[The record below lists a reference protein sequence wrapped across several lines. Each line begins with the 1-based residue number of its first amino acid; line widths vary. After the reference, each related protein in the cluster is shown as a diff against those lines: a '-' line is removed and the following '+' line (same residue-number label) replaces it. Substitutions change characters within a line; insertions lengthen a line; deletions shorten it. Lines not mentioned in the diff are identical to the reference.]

1 MNMDICVVGTS
12 NQVFIK
18 ERFLNWNKIFK
29 KPNYLLAKN
38 PFFVI
43 GPFCIF
49 HFICLNILASD
60 MPVLYENDG
69 FSILVISIKKQYFSF
84 LKKVFVF
91 QKICFKVKVLKMFN
105 IFTDCHEHA
114 DLTNGGIFSLVPF
127 FRRIYALSV
136 GFTLK
141 PPRKSVFDH
150 IFQTSDNGIYET

>member
-1 MNMDICVVGTS
+1 MKQDFQKT
-12 NQVFIK
+12 K
-18 ERFLNWNKIFK
+18 
-29 KPNYLLAKN
+29 LLTGKN
-38 PFFVI
+38 TFFGI
-43 GPFCIF
+43 GPFCTF

-60 MPVLYENDG
+60 MPVLYGNDA
-69 FSILVISIKKQYFSF
+69 FSILVISIKKQHFSF

-114 DLTNGGIFSLVPF
+114 DRTNGGIFSLVPF

-141 PPRKSVFDH
+141 PPRKSAFDH
-150 IFQTSDNGIYET
+150 IFQTSVLLIRDNGIYET